1 MIKTVFFDIGNVLL
15 TIHPER
21 VVHQLSVCAGVS
33 EQRVEEVMR
42 GEIHDAYERGE
53 LADSE
58 FCFGVLEQLS
68 PSHKLTQDQFFC
80 CWRGMLG
87 EATNTLSYALSL
99 ADSMAVWLASNTN
112 RHHIHE
118 GGVGRLLAGF
128 TGAVYSSD
136 VGYRKPD
143 ERFFQ
148 EMLRVA
154 TTSVAESL
162 FIDDREENVIAANS
176 LGISVIHYR
185 SHAQLLE
192 EMKKIEIIS

>member
-15 TIHPER
+15 TIHPEI
-21 VVHQLSVCAGVS
+21 VVHELSLTAAVS
-33 EQRVEEVMR
+33 EQRVEEVLK

-58 FCFGVLEQLS
+58 FYFGVLEKLS
-68 PSHKLTQDQFFC
+68 PRRRLTQDQFFS

-87 EATNTLSYALSL
+87 EAPDTLSYALSL
-99 ADSMAVWLASNTN
+99 SDSKAVWLASNSYG
-112 RHHIHE
+112 HHIFE
-118 GGVGRLLAGF
+118 GGVGRILEGF
-128 TGAVYSSD
+128 KGALYSSD
-136 VGYRKPD
+136 VGCRKPD

-148 EMLRVA
+148 EMLRIA
-154 TTSVAESL
+154 TASVSESL
-162 FIDDREENVIAANS
+162 FIDDREENVIAAAS

-185 SHAQLLE
+185 THAQLLE